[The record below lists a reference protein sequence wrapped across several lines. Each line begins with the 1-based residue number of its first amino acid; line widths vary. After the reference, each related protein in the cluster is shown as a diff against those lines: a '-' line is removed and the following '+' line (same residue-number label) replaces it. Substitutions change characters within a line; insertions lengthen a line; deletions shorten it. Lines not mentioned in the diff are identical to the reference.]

1 MNYLKTDLFKHQQQ
15 AFNKLK
21 NLKACALFMDMG
33 TGKTRTALELIQ
45 NKLNKGKIT
54 RVFWICPCST
64 KKNLISDIN
73 KHSIFSAAYIE
84 NIQDE
89 FICVIGSETISKSDK
104 YYLKLVNLIK
114 QNTPSMLIIDESHM
128 FKNPKAVRTERISKL
143 SNQVSNRMIL
153 TGTPVTQGIWDLYS
167 QFYFLHPKILGYNSF
182 YAFAANHLEYSDKY
196 PGQIINTHNTDYIT
210 KKINPYVYQITKK
223 ECLDLP
229 PKTYSDAYF
238 IFDDEQRKIYDQVKE
253 YFINKISIDDFNGE
267 YILNMLN
274 YLHRIASGYIDL
286 TVIDEAWSYSKGNYI
301 KTTEFKFKNYDRAI
315 ETVEQLKLTP
325 KGSKTII
332 WHKFNSDLEL
342 LQHVLDKE
350 QIKYVYVNGKSKL
363 KERDKAIEQFKTSK
377 DINTLVV
384 NINIGNLGL
393 NLQEANYM
401 IYYNSTFDYAKRIQ
415 SEDRIYRIG
424 QNKNCHI
431 IDILSFSGIDSMIE
445 KSISGKSNL
454 ARKIRQQ
461 INEIKDDKEKIEE
474 FKKKI
479 LNEF

>member
-1 MNYLKTDLFKHQQQ
+1 
-15 AFNKLK
+15 
-21 NLKACALFMDMG
+21 MDMG

-45 NKLNKGKIT
+45 HKLNKGKIT

-73 KHSIFSAAYIE
+73 KHSIFSATYIE

-114 QNTPSMLIIDESHM
+114 QNTHSMLILDESHM

-167 QFYFLHPKILGYNSF
+167 QFYFLHPKILGYNNF

-196 PGQIINTHNTDYIT
+196 PGQIIDTHNTDYIT

-229 PKTYSDAYF
+229 PKTYNDSYFYFDNDQKRVYNKIKQYF
-238 IFDDEQRKIYDQVKE
+238 IDKIDLD
-253 YFINKISIDDFNGE
+253 NFNGE

-274 YLHRIASGYIDL
+274 YLHRVASGYIDL
-286 TVIDEAWSYSKGNYI
+286 EIKEEYYI
-301 KTTEFKFKNYDRAI
+301 EGEKCNRIIEFKHKSYNRAI
-315 ETVEQLKLTP
+315 ETIEQLKLTP

-363 KERDKAIEQFKTSK
+363 KDREKAIEQFKASK

-384 NINIGNLGL
+384 NINVGNLGL

-431 IDILSFSGIDSMIE
+431 IDVLSYSGIDSMIE
-445 KSISGKSNL
+445 KSIENKSSL
-454 ARKIRQQ
+454 ARCIRQE

>member
-1 MNYLKTDLFKHQQQ
+1 MNYLKTNLFKHQQQ

-45 NKLNKGKIT
+45 YKLNKGKIT

-64 KKNLISDIN
+64 KKNLILDIS
-73 KHSIFSAAYIE
+73 KHSIFSTSYIE

-89 FICVIGSETISKSDK
+89 FICVIGSETISQSDK
-104 YYLKLVNLIK
+104 YYFKLVNLIK
-114 QNTPSMLIIDESHM
+114 QNKHSMIILDESHM

-143 SNQVSNRMIL
+143 SNQISNRMIL

-196 PGQIINTHNTDYIT
+196 PGMIVDTHNTDYIT
-210 KKINPYVYQITKK
+210 KKINPYVYQTTKK

-229 PKTYSDAYF
+229 PKTYTDSYF
-238 IFDDEQRKIYDQVKE
+238 YFDDDQEKIYNKIKE
-253 YFINKISIDDFNGE
+253 YFIDKINLDNFNGE

-274 YLHRIASGYIDL
+274 YLHRVASGYINL
-286 TVIDEAWSYSKGNYI
+286 EIEEEYWNPKNGNSTRI
-301 KTTEFKFKNYDRAI
+301 IEFKHKSYDRAI
-315 ETVEQLKLTP
+315 ETVEQLKLIP
-325 KGSKTII
+325 KESKTII

-342 LQHVLDKE
+342 LQHALDEEK
-350 QIKYVYVNGKSKL
+350 IKCVYVNGKMTL
-363 KERDKAIEQFKTSK
+363 KEREKAIKQFKTSK
-377 DINTLVV
+377 NINVLVI

-431 IDILSFSGIDSMIE
+431 IDILSSSGIDGMIE
-445 KSISGKSNL
+445 KSIQDKSSLIRN
-454 ARKIRQQ
+454 IRQE
-461 INEIKDDKEKIEE
+461 INEIKDDEEKIEA
-474 FKKKI
+474 FKKKM
-479 LNEF
+479 LNEL